1 MTAFKKISK
10 VTGLPPHLL
19 PKKKKKN
26 RVYSRPMWRKK
37 KCRSIK
43 KKKEKKMYLSYAH
56 VEMLKDTLI
65 QETRIK
71 SHHVEN
77 RQMYRSVY

>member
-1 MTAFKKISK
+1 MITLKKISK
-10 VTGLPPHLL
+10 ATGLPPHLL
-19 PKKKKKN
+19 PKKKKKIEFTGLCGE
-26 RVYSRPMWRKK
+26 KK

-43 KKKEKKMYLSYAH
+43 KKKKMYLSYAY